1 MIEDLNQ
8 DFEDINVGGCATTLN
23 KFFLSEFC
31 DVYIET
37 CKPAFSST
45 DDALKSRKL
54 FVLRECFDKF
64 LRCAHPLI
72 PFITEVWNCFVY
84 VYCLLL

>member
-1 MIEDLNQ
+1 MIEGLNE
-8 DFEDINVGGCATTLN
+8 DFEDVNVGGCANALS

-37 CKPAFSST
+37 CKSAFSST
-45 DDALKSRKL
+45 DVDVKNRKL
-54 FVLRECFDKF
+54 FVLRECFDMF

-72 PFITEVWNCFVY
+72 PFITEV
-84 VYCLLL
+84 